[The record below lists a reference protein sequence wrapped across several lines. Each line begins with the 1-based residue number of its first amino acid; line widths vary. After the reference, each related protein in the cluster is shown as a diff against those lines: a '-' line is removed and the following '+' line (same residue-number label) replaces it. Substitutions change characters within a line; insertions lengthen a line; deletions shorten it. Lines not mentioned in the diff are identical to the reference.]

1 MTTPTDRR
9 PSCCASSTP
18 RSARPA
24 CWPPATAA
32 TAAVP
37 AALLTSFEDQQL
49 LASGSLLLAELAV
62 SQCAAATGRTA
73 EECLQELCLDMERA
87 CTAEGSLCGASGPV
101 HSGRS
106 CRHPGVLY

>member
-9 PSCCASSTP
+9 AELLRVVDAAQ
-18 RSARPA
+18 RSAGVL
-24 CWPPATAA
+24 AA
-32 TAAVP
+32 RDRGDRRGA

-87 CTAEGSLCGASGPV
+87 LHG
-101 HSGRS
+101 
-106 CRHPGVLY
+106 